1 MRKKRVGKVGT
12 IALSMTLAVSTL
24 AGCGKK
30 EGDPV
35 NTTAETAPAATTETA
50 GNTEAPVTEAVTTA
64 EPATEAPVTE
74 AVTTA
79 EPTTA
84 EPTTEAPTTEE
95 ATEEAPTLD
104 PDMDPAEAFSALE
117 QEILEYR
124 IGNNY
129 YRAVTQIGHPEEFGF
144 TPEKLTDY
152 RIFSYDREEV
162 KRKDKAEKRL
172 KAKLDLIDREAL
184 SDRQKLTYDKL
195 QYEFKV
201 DADLRA
207 QADLGCPIDHA
218 EGVFRFVDKLYDFP
232 FYGEDELAGYQKI
245 LETLPQT
252 FQEAIDFLQYQKDE
266 YNYYPVTSRVREAAE
281 RAVALAG
288 DKDNPLLDLYEEK
301 VRAMDISEET
311 KEEYIRINREYV
323 TGTLR
328 NALFKFSRDVQK
340 FNSSGNKTQ
349 GLCMYEGGA
358 EYYQAYL
365 NKLLGVEMTPQE
377 LFDYL
382 DDKMKLGMQ
391 KYFLFAERFP
401 EDYQAFQDDSY
412 ETPYDKTSVEEITAF
427 FTKAMA
433 QDFPMELLPAY
444 EVYELPE
451 ELWDNYN
458 DAYYVKAAWGSDK
471 PRVIQYIAEYY
482 GAYRTEIVDEHLVR
496 EGIGGVMLQDACA
509 AENSIATSFYKND
522 AYTSGWGLYAQFQIG
537 KYAGLSDGVNE
548 LRNNN
553 SIFNSDI
560 YALSDLAVNG
570 LGWSLD
576 DLRNYMEIYVDRYEV
591 DALYDRA
598 IANPGRYITSSF
610 GLRKTQDLI
619 EAYKKA
625 HRDDLDLKEMHRKYM
640 SIGPTSFEL
649 IEKYFLED

>member
-1 MRKKRVGKVGT
+1 MRKRRVGKVGT

-35 NTTAETAPAATTETA
+35 NTTAETAPAVTTEAETVKPATKADTTA
-50 GNTEAPVTEAVTTA
+50 AADTEAVTTEAVTTA
-64 EPATEAPVTE
+64 EATKEEPVN
-74 AVTTA
+74 
-79 EPTTA
+79 
-84 EPTTEAPTTEE
+84 EAPTTEE

-129 YRAVTQIGHPEEFGF
+129 YQAVTRIGHPEEFGF

-152 RIFSYDREEV
+152 RIYIYDRNEA
-162 KRKDKAEKRL
+162 KRKDKIEKRL
-172 KAKLDLIDREAL
+172 QAKLNLIDREAL
-184 SDRQKLTYDKL
+184 NDAQKLTYDKL

-207 QADLGCPIDHA
+207 QADLSDPIDHA
-218 EGVFRFVDKLYDFP
+218 EGLFRFVDKLYDFP
-232 FYGEDELAGYQKI
+232 FYGEDELIGYQKL
-245 LETLPQT
+245 LEALPQT
-252 FQEAIDFLQYQKDE
+252 FLEAIDFMQYQKDE
-266 YNYYPVTSRVREAAE
+266 YSYYPVTSRVREAAE

-288 DKDNPLLDLYEEK
+288 DNDNPLLDLYEEK
-301 VRAMDISEET
+301 VSAMEIPEET
-311 KEEYIRINREYV
+311 KEEYIRKNREYV
-323 TGTLR
+323 TGPLR
-328 NALFKFSRDVQK
+328 DALFKFSRDVQK
-340 FNSSGNKTQ
+340 FNSSANRTQ

-365 NKLLGVEMTPQE
+365 NRILGVEMTPQE

-382 DDKMKLGMQ
+382 DDKMKLDMQ
-391 KYFLFAERFP
+391 KFFLFAERFP
-401 EDYQAFQDDSY
+401 EDYQAFQDDSF

-451 ELWDNYN
+451 ELWNNYN

-471 PRVIQYIAEYY
+471 PRVIQYITEYY

-537 KYAGLSDGVNE
+537 KYAGLSDGINE
-548 LRNNN
+548 FRNNN
-553 SIFNSDI
+553 SMFNSDI

-576 DLRNYMEIYVDRYEV
+576 DLRNHMEIYVDRYDV

-598 IANPGRYITSSF
+598 IANPGRYITHSF

>member
-1 MRKKRVGKVGT
+1 MRKRRVGKVGT

-35 NTTAETAPAATTETA
+35 NTTAETAPAVTTEAETVKPATKADTTA
-50 GNTEAPVTEAVTTA
+50 AADTEAVTTEAVTTA
-64 EPATEAPVTE
+64 EATTEEPV
-74 AVTTA
+74 
-79 EPTTA
+79 
-84 EPTTEAPTTEE
+84 TEAPTTEE

-129 YRAVTQIGHPEEFGF
+129 YQAVTRIGHPEEFGF

-152 RIFSYDREEV
+152 RIYIYDRNEA
-162 KRKDKAEKRL
+162 KRKDKIEKRL
-172 KAKLDLIDREAL
+172 QAKLNLIDREAL
-184 SDRQKLTYDKL
+184 NDAQKLTYDKL

-207 QADLGCPIDHA
+207 QADLSDPIDHA
-218 EGVFRFVDKLYDFP
+218 EGLFRFVDKLYDFP
-232 FYGEDELAGYQKI
+232 FYGEDELIGYQKL
-245 LETLPQT
+245 LEALPQT
-252 FQEAIDFLQYQKDE
+252 FLEAIDFMQYQKDE

-288 DKDNPLLDLYEEK
+288 DNDNPLLDLYEEK
-301 VRAMDISEET
+301 VSAMEIPEET
-311 KEEYIRINREYV
+311 KEEYIRKNREYV
-323 TGTLR
+323 TGPLR
-328 NALFKFSRDVQK
+328 DALFKFSRDVQK
-340 FNSSGNKTQ
+340 FNSSANRTQ

-365 NKLLGVEMTPQE
+365 NRILGVEMTPQE

-382 DDKMKLGMQ
+382 DDKMKLDMQ
-391 KYFLFAERFP
+391 KFFLFAERFP
-401 EDYQAFQDDSY
+401 EDYQAFQDDSF

-451 ELWDNYN
+451 ELWNNYN

-471 PRVIQYIAEYY
+471 PRVIQYITEYY

-537 KYAGLSDGVNE
+537 KYAGLSDGINE
-548 LRNNN
+548 FRNNN
-553 SIFNSDI
+553 SMFNSDI

-576 DLRNYMEIYVDRYEV
+576 DLRNHMEIYVDRYDV

-598 IANPGRYITSSF
+598 IANPGRYITHSF